1 MNERSDLGV
10 KKKKKKENE
19 RGEYCRVERKKKE
32 KSIGE

>member
-10 KKKKKKENE
+10 KKKKNE